1 MCTYK
6 KFLSTQH
13 LDNHMR
19 ASSQVTKT
27 EPRQVS
33 ARERVWYPLRHSD
46 GSPTIAPPESH
57 YGPSKWPSLSPQI
70 FLERRRKQVAIFRFD
85 LSRGR
90 LGWWRDLIPGGG
102 HTKTVPE
109 NVRTRPRVKLDTLE
123 RGPQLC
129 VANDFH
135 RRDQPSFTTS
145 VDPRL
150 SSPRFHSVRYPW
162 SKDTSRLPARW
173 IWFLE
178 FLPLCP
184 FVRSFVRSA
193 EDTVR
198 ARTRGDHRHLVISML
213 GTGATRGGRRMPV
226 AWYRARL
233 FSWVSSIPDNRRS
246 VEK

>member
-1 MCTYK
+1 
-6 KFLSTQH
+6 
-13 LDNHMR
+13 MR

-109 NVRTRPRVKLDTLE
+109 NVRTRPTRYVRTGGAIVHRK
-123 RGPQLC
+123 R
-129 VANDFH
+129 FH

-184 FVRSFVRSA
+184 FVRSA

-213 GTGATRGGRRMPV
+213 GTGATSGGRRMPV

-233 FSWVSSIPDNRRS
+233 FSKCLWSLIIGVA
-246 VEK
+246 